1 MENTEA
7 IQWSLSLFDDQIEQR
22 NTSFEAQRLHLIKI
36 IAHLIDTDYHKLTN
50 ILYRIDVDEL
60 KLKKALLESD
70 RPISETISDLIIER
84 QQQKIKFREIYCM
97 GLYAQTISTFGFLLV
112 NLLPVNI
119 AIYVQLISLLIP
131 IVYLIP
137 AIYINKWVMPE

>member
-84 QQQKIKFREIYCM
+84 QQQKIKFREMYKKR
-97 GLYAQTISTFGFLLV
+97 
-112 NLLPVNI
+112 NL
-119 AIYVQLISLLIP
+119 
-131 IVYLIP
+131 
-137 AIYINKWVMPE
+137 